1 MNGCWILSNAF
12 SASNEMVV
20 WFLSLSLFLYWITL
34 MDFHILNHPCMHLWN
49 KTYLVRMD
57 DCFNV
62 FLDLFSENFIEYFC
76 IEFIKEIGLK
86 FSIFVGSFCS
96 LGIRVIVV
104 S

>member
-12 SASNEMVV
+12 SASSEMIM
-20 WFLSLSLFLYWITL
+20 WFLSLNFFYILDYIDGFSYIKPSL
-34 MDFHILNHPCMHLWN
+34 HSWN

-62 FLDLFSENFIEYFC
+62 FLDSVSKNFIA
-76 IEFIKEIGLK
+76 IFIREIGLK
-86 FSIFVGSFCS
+86 FSIFVGSFSC
-96 LGIRVIVV
+96 LGIRVIVA